1 MVSCNILAVVVVV
14 VWNAGVALGYW
25 IGGRSE
31 RAFDAWLLEE
41 LHRWVDRCQRAEEAL
56 ARNSPN
62 KEE

>member
-25 IGGRSE
+25 IGSRNE

-41 LHRWVDRCQRAEEAL
+41 LRHWVDRCQRAEEAL
-56 ARNSPN
+56 ARNLPT